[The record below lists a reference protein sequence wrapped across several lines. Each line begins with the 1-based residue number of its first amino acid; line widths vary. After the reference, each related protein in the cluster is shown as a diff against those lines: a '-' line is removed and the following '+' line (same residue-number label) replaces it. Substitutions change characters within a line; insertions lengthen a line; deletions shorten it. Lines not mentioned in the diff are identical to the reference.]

1 VASVLRSTDI
11 AVSVPWY
18 EPFGIVP
25 LEAMACGVPVVASSV
40 GGLIDSVV
48 DGVTGRHVPPRD
60 AAAVAEA
67 IRALL
72 LDEPGRRQLGVNGRT
87 RAARYAWSRIA
98 ADTERSYLA
107 TTAASS
113 APSLSRQV
121 RGGA

>member
-1 VASVLRSTDI
+1 
-11 AVSVPWY
+11 
-18 EPFGIVP
+18 
-25 LEAMACGVPVVASSV
+25 MACGVPVVASSV

-72 LDEPGRRQLGVNGRT
+72 LDEPGRHQLGVNGRT

-107 TTAASS
+107 TTVASN
-113 APSLSRQV
+113 APSMSRQV